1 MYQTHFG
8 LRQRPFRTTPDTA
21 HYYPATTHERAL
33 ARMLRAVEDQEGL
46 ILLTA
51 EPGLGKTL
59 VCHTVLERLGD
70 NVASAFLTNSHVRD
84 RLGLLQAILYEL
96 TISHDGRTEQD
107 ARLALTD
114 FLLKNYAAGR
124 KAILIVDE
132 AQHLSPDLLEEL
144 RLLGNLEANG
154 GKALQIIL
162 AAQPEIA
169 DVLELPALAA
179 LRQRLAVRV
188 RLDPLPTEEAADY
201 LLHQVRIAGGRPDM
215 LLAEEA
221 VVLLARATNG
231 VPRRL
236 NQAAHEAFR
245 LAHEAGAPQVDVEAA
260 MEALALLG
268 IEVEETDAPSATE
281 PALQEDCGPLLSLAD
296 PIADPGDADDSERLI
311 QPKRPA

>member
-1 MYQTHFG
+1 
-8 LRQRPFRTTPDTA
+8 
-21 HYYPATTHERAL
+21 
-33 ARMLRAVEDQEGL
+33 
-46 ILLTA
+46 
-51 EPGLGKTL
+51 
-59 VCHTVLERLGD
+59 
-70 NVASAFLTNSHVRD
+70 
-84 RLGLLQAILYEL
+84 
-96 TISHDGRTEQD
+96 
-107 ARLALTD
+107 
-114 FLLKNYAAGR
+114 
-124 KAILIVDE
+124 
-132 AQHLSPDLLEEL
+132 
-144 RLLGNLEANG
+144 
-154 GKALQIIL
+154 
-162 AAQPEIA
+162 
-169 DVLELPALAA
+169 
-179 LRQRLAVRV
+179 V

-268 IEVEETDAPSATE
+268 MEVEETDAPSATE